1 MSRGVLWYAQDETVY
16 VIPNIKTITLEYD
29 KNVREYEVRIDG
41 SLVFSSSAKHK
52 AEQYRSD
59 VFTAIQNFYDGE

>member
-29 KNVREYEVRIDG
+29 KHLGEYEVRIDDR
-41 SLVFSSSAKHK
+41 LAYSSSAQYK
-52 AEQYRSD
+52 AEQYCSD
-59 VFTAIQNFYDGE
+59 VFTAIQNFYDEE